1 MSHPRSSAPTE
12 TQASDGI
19 TPERA
24 ALSTSSPAHRAVEA
38 AQIGT
43 WEWRLATG
51 GIAWSPQADT
61 IFGLAPGDFPGTFE
75 GFLSLVHPSD
85 RPQLQAAIQTAI
97 ETRQPYHLDH
107 RIITPGGIIRWVS
120 CRGRAVLDADGHVAG
135 MAGTTE
141 DITRRKE
148 TELALVDLQ
157 ETLEHRVR
165 ERTAGLEQAVR
176 DLQEEIVRRRQ
187 TEAALKASEQRY
199 HALYEHNPT
208 MYFTLTPDGTVLS
221 VNRFGAE
228 ELGYRENELVGQSV
242 LAVFQAADHHI
253 VLGQLIVCSQSPGRT
268 FDWEIQKVRK
278 GGQRLWVKER
288 ARAITGPDGSPIIL
302 IVCEDITEQ
311 RQTQELI
318 RNRDQQLQATTQFLH
333 TLVQESPLPIVSLD
347 AEARVTSWNQAA
359 TKLFGWT
366 EEEVLG
372 RELPYVPPGQEAEAD
387 ALWNHGTHHGI
398 RGPLSLRRQRKDGKL
413 LDLLLW
419 PVFVEDPAGR
429 LSTAV
434 GLYVDQSDLRQ
445 AEDARLHSE
454 ERLRSFLN
462 ALDDLAFELDDRGT
476 YLNVWTRNEA
486 TLLLP
491 KQDIVGKTLADL
503 HGREAGER
511 HHQILTRVLHSG
523 QPETIEYALTLHG
536 QLRHFSAILSRIPAS
551 TGTPSTVACI
561 VRDITDRKQA
571 ELALHESKQAIRALL
586 EATSASGLTLD
597 QRIHSVLALGCH
609 RFRLPIGLMTK
620 AEGDQLVIT
629 HAWDPD
635 RRFAPGMHLPLCQ
648 SYCGKTLT
656 EAQPVA
662 IDHAGQSEWR
672 THPGYQ
678 TLGLESYLGTK
689 LVGEH
694 QVFGTIC
701 FLGPAA
707 RLAPFTS
714 AEKDFLL
721 LMARWV
727 SGELDRHKSEQALRI
742 SEERFEIAFRSS
754 PHPVVITELATG
766 RCIEVNDTAL
776 QLFGFQRHE
785 AVGHTTIAIELWP
798 KPDDRRRFVTQLLA
812 HGTLRGVEFTF
823 QTKDRRL
830 RHCLVSSEL
839 IELNG
844 TRCILAVGTDVT
856 EKKEAEA
863 ALRESEERWQRFVA
877 DAPVGLVVV
886 GADKHIL
893 SANKAFCA
901 LTGYSEQEVISHTYA
916 LYTHPDDLP
925 KNLQL
930 TDEFFAGQ
938 RQAYTDEKRY
948 IRKNGDII
956 WVSDRASRLTVHG
969 HDTPLL
975 LAVVEDITD
984 RKQALADRERISQ
997 DLHDNI
1003 LQSLYAVGMQLE
1015 AGKLLAGKAPRK
1027 SKQHVTQAIRQL
1039 NHLVLEVRQ
1048 FITDL
1053 TRRTAPTQ
1061 DFSVALNQL
1070 VASCSSET
1078 RTAPELDLDP
1088 TALTAV
1094 TPAIGEQLLSIARE
1108 ALSNSVRHASAAHR
1122 AVSLTKTGGAIR
1134 LRVADDG
1141 AGFAPGRKRRRGHGL
1156 ANMAARAR
1164 TIGGQFTLDS
1174 APDRGTSI
1182 TIDVPTGDPHAG

>member
-1 MSHPRSSAPTE
+1 MHRPHSPSASE
-12 TQASDGI
+12 TTTQPGDGI
-19 TPERA
+19 TPEPA
-24 ALSTSSPAHRAVEA
+24 TLSTSSPAYPAVEA
-38 AQIGT
+38 AQVRA

-51 GIAWSPQADT
+51 EITWSLQANT
-61 IFGLAPGDFPGTFE
+61 IFGLAPGDSSGTFQ

-107 RIITPGGIIRWVS
+107 RIITPDGIIRWVS
-120 CRGRAVLDADGHVAG
+120 CRGRAVLDSDGHVAG
-135 MAGTTE
+135 MTGTTE
-141 DITRRKE
+141 DITRQKE
-148 TELALVDLQ
+148 AELALVDLQ
-157 ETLEHRVR
+157 ETLERRVR

-176 DLQEEIVRRRQ
+176 DLQEEIGRQRQ

-208 MYFTLTPDGTVLS
+208 MYFTLTPDGAILS

-242 LAVFQAADHHI
+242 LAVFQAADHHT
-253 VLGQLIVCSQSPGRT
+253 VVGQLIACSQSPGQT

-278 GGQRLWVKER
+278 GGQLLWVKER
-288 ARAITGPDGSPIIL
+288 ARAITGPDGRPIIL

-311 RQTQELI
+311 RQ
-318 RNRDQQLQATTQFLH
+318 
-333 TLVQESPLPIVSLD
+333 
-347 AEARVTSWNQAA
+347 AEA
-359 TKLFGWT
+359 
-366 EEEVLG
+366 
-372 RELPYVPPGQEAEAD
+372 
-387 ALWNHGTHHGI
+387 
-398 RGPLSLRRQRKDGKL
+398 
-413 LDLLLW
+413 
-419 PVFVEDPAGR
+419 
-429 LSTAV
+429 
-434 GLYVDQSDLRQ
+434 
-445 AEDARLHSE
+445 ARTHSE

-476 YLNVWTRNEA
+476 YLNVWTRNGA
-486 TLLLP
+486 TPLLP
-491 KQDIVGKTLADL
+491 KPEIVGKSLVEIHGQETGTCYLA
-503 HGREAGER
+503 
-511 HHQILTRVLHSG
+511 ILRRVLASGTSESIEYTLSSNG
-523 QPETIEYALTLHG
+523 QP
-536 QLRHFSAILSRIPAS
+536 RHFSAILSRIPA
-551 TGTPSTVACI
+551 GAEIPATVACI
-561 VRDITDRKQA
+561 VRETTTQKETELALRESEARLRAAQAIAQIGNWELDLQTNRLLWSDEIFRIFEVDQAQLSASYEVFLNTVHPDDRALVNDAYTKSVQNRSPYEIVHRLQMPDGRIKYVQERGETYYDGDGHPQRSVGTVQDITERRKAQLQLQHSQALLNSVFEHLPSMLFVKDARTLRFVEFNKAGERLTGFSREELLGKSDYDFFPREEADFFTGKDRAVLAGGSMLEIPEEEIQTKHRGVRILQTKKIPLCDAHGIPQYLLGISEDITDRKQA
-571 ELALHESKQAIRALL
+571 ELALR
-586 EATSASGLTLD
+586 
-597 QRIHSVLALGCH
+597 V
-609 RFRLPIGLMTK
+609 
-620 AEGDQLVIT
+620 
-629 HAWDPD
+629 
-635 RRFAPGMHLPLCQ
+635 
-648 SYCGKTLT
+648 
-656 EAQPVA
+656 
-662 IDHAGQSEWR
+662 
-672 THPGYQ
+672 
-678 TLGLESYLGTK
+678 
-689 LVGEH
+689 
-694 QVFGTIC
+694 
-701 FLGPAA
+701 
-707 RLAPFTS
+707 
-714 AEKDFLL
+714 
-721 LMARWV
+721 
-727 SGELDRHKSEQALRI
+727 

-785 AVGHTTIAIELWP
+785 AVGHTTIAMELWP
-798 KPDDRRRFVTQLLA
+798 KPEDRTRFVTQLLA
-812 HGTLRGVEFTF
+812 NGTLRGVEFTF
-823 QTKDRRL
+823 QTKDHRL

-839 IELNG
+839 IELNR
-844 TRCILAVGTDVT
+844 TRCILTVGTDVT

-916 LYTHPDDLP
+916 LYTHPDDLS

-938 RQAYTDEKRY
+938 RQAYTYEKRY
-948 IRKNGDII
+948 IRKSGEII
-956 WVSDRASRLTVHG
+956 WVSVRASHITIHG

-997 DLHDNI
+997 DLHDNL

-1015 AGKLLAGKAPRK
+1015 AGKLLVGKAPRK

-1053 TRRTAPTQ
+1053 TRRTAPTL

-1088 TALTAV
+1088 TALTVV
-1094 TPAIGEQLLSIARE
+1094 TPTIGEQLLSIARE
-1108 ALSNSVRHASAAHR
+1108 ALSNSVRHASATHR
-1122 AVSLTKTGGAIR
+1122 SVSLTKTDGSIR
-1134 LRVADDG
+1134 LRVTDNG
-1141 AGFAPGRKRRRGHGL
+1141 KGFDPGRKRRRGHGL

-1164 TIGGQFTLDS
+1164 TIGAQFTLDS

-1182 TIDVPTGDPHAG
+1182 TIDIPTGDPHAC

>member
-1 MSHPRSSAPTE
+1 MHRPRPSSPTE
-12 TQASDGI
+12 TTTQASDGI
-19 TPERA
+19 TPEQA

-43 WEWRLATG
+43 WEWRLASG
-51 GIAWSPQADT
+51 QVEWSPQADT

-75 GFLSLVHPSD
+75 SFLSLVHPSD
-85 RPQLQAAIQTAI
+85 RAQLQAAIQTAI

-120 CRGRAVLDADGHVAG
+120 CRGRAVQDSDGHVAG

-141 DITRRKE
+141 DITSRKE
-148 TELALVDLQ
+148 AELTLADLQ
-157 ETLEHRVR
+157 ETLEQRVR

-176 DLQEEIVRRRQ
+176 DLQEEIGRRRQ

-221 VNRFGAE
+221 VNRFGAD
-228 ELGYRENELVGQSV
+228 ELGYREDELAGQSV
-242 LAVFQAADHHI
+242 LAVFQAADHHT
-253 VLGQLIVCSQSPGRT
+253 VLEQLRICSQSPGRT

-288 ARAITGPDGSPIIL
+288 VRAITGPDGSPIIL

-318 RNRDQQLQATTQFLH
+318 RDRDQQLQATTQFLH
-333 TLVQESPLPIVSLD
+333 TLVQESPLPIISLD

-372 RELPYVPPGQEAEAD
+372 RELPYVPPGQETEAD

-419 PVFVEDPAGR
+419 PVFIENPDGR

-462 ALDDLAFELDDRGT
+462 ALDDLAFEFDDRGT
-476 YLNVWTRNEA
+476 YLNVWTRNEDL
-486 TLLLP
+486 LLLP
-491 KQDIVGKTLADL
+491 KEEILGKTLADL
-503 HGREAGER
+503 HGKEAGER
-511 HHQILTRVLHSG
+511 YRHVLTRVLNSG
-523 QPETIEYALTLHG
+523 QPEAIEYSLTIHG

-551 TGTPSTVACI
+551 ASTPSTVACVVRDITEQKRSAEALHLSEHHLKSIIETSPECVKLVAADGTLLQINTAGLAMIEAVDIRDVLGQCVYPI
-561 VRDITDRKQA
+561 VAEPHREAFRAMNERVCRGQKESLEFEVVGLRGTRRWMETHAVPLRNPADGATVQLAITRDITDRKRA
-571 ELALHESKQAIRALL
+571 ELAL
-586 EATSASGLTLD
+586 
-597 QRIHSVLALGCH
+597 
-609 RFRLPIGLMTK
+609 RL
-620 AEGDQLVIT
+620 
-629 HAWDPD
+629 
-635 RRFAPGMHLPLCQ
+635 
-648 SYCGKTLT
+648 
-656 EAQPVA
+656 
-662 IDHAGQSEWR
+662 
-672 THPGYQ
+672 
-678 TLGLESYLGTK
+678 
-689 LVGEH
+689 
-694 QVFGTIC
+694 
-701 FLGPAA
+701 
-707 RLAPFTS
+707 
-714 AEKDFLL
+714 
-721 LMARWV
+721 
-727 SGELDRHKSEQALRI
+727 

-776 QLFGFQRHE
+776 QLFGFQRDE

-798 KPDDRRRFVTQLLA
+798 KPDDRIRFVTQLLA

-844 TRCILAVGTDVT
+844 TQCILTVGTDIT

-877 DAPVGLVVV
+877 DAPVGLVIV

-893 SANKAFCA
+893 SANKAFCV
-901 LTGYSEQEVISHTYA
+901 LTGYSEQEAINNTYA

-930 TDEFFAGQ
+930 TEEFFAGQ
-938 RQAYTDEKRY
+938 RQAYTYEKRY
-948 IRKNGDII
+948 IRKNGEII
-956 WVSDRASRLTVHG
+956 WVSIRASHLTAHG

-984 RKQALADRERISQ
+984 RKQALAERERISQ
-997 DLHDNI
+997 DLHDNL

-1015 AGKLLAGKAPRK
+1015 AGKLLVGKAPRK

-1053 TRRTAPTQ
+1053 TRRTAPIL
-1061 DFSVALNQL
+1061 DFSVALSQL

-1078 RTAPELDLDP
+1078 RTAPVLDLDP
-1088 TALTAV
+1088 TALTVV

-1108 ALSNSVRHASAAHR
+1108 ALSNSIRHAGATHR
-1122 AVSLTKTGGAIR
+1122 SVSLTKTDGSIR
-1134 LRVADDG
+1134 LRVADNG
-1141 AGFAPGRKRRRGHGL
+1141 KGFDPGRTRRRGLGL

-1164 TIGGQFTLDS
+1164 TIGAQFTLDS

-1182 TIDVPTGDPHAG
+1182 TIDIPTGDPHAC

>member
-1 MSHPRSSAPTE
+1 MHRPRSSSPTE
-12 TQASDGI
+12 TATQASDGI
-19 TPERA
+19 TPEQA

-43 WEWRLATG
+43 WEWRRASG
-51 GIAWSPQADT
+51 RVEWSPQADT

-75 GFLSLVHPSD
+75 SFLSLVHPSD
-85 RPQLQAAIQTAI
+85 RAQLQAAIQTAI

-120 CRGRAVLDADGHVAG
+120 CRGSAVQDSDGHVAG

-148 TELALVDLQ
+148 AELTLADLQ
-157 ETLEHRVR
+157 ETLEQRVR

-176 DLQEEIVRRRQ
+176 DLQEEIGRRRQ

-228 ELGYRENELVGQSV
+228 ELGYREDELAGQSV
-242 LAVFQAADHHI
+242 LAVFQAADHHT
-253 VLGQLIVCSQSPGRT
+253 VLEQLRICSQRPGQT

-318 RNRDQQLQATTQFLH
+318 RDRDQQLQATTQFLH

-372 RELPYVPPGQEAEAD
+372 RELPYVPPGQETEAD
-387 ALWNHGTHHGI
+387 ALWNHGMHHGI

-419 PVFVEDPAGR
+419 PVFIENPDGR

-462 ALDDLAFELDDRGT
+462 ALDDLAFEFDDHGT
-476 YLNVWTRNEA
+476 YLNVWTRNEGL
-486 TLLLP
+486 LLLP
-491 KQDIVGKTLADL
+491 KEEILGKTLADL
-503 HGREAGER
+503 HGKEAGER
-511 HHQILTRVLHSG
+511 YRHVLTRVLNSG
-523 QPETIEYALTLHG
+523 QPEAIEYSLTIHR

-551 TGTPSTVACI
+551 ASTPSTVACVVRDITEQKRSAEALHLSEHHLKSIIETSPECVKLVAADGTLLQINTAGLAMIEADDIRDVLGQCVYPI
-561 VRDITDRKQA
+561 VAEPHREAFQAMNERVCRGQKESLEFEVVGLRGTRRWMETHAVPLRNPADGATVQLAITRDITDRKRA
-571 ELALHESKQAIRALL
+571 ELAL
-586 EATSASGLTLD
+586 
-597 QRIHSVLALGCH
+597 
-609 RFRLPIGLMTK
+609 RL
-620 AEGDQLVIT
+620 
-629 HAWDPD
+629 
-635 RRFAPGMHLPLCQ
+635 
-648 SYCGKTLT
+648 
-656 EAQPVA
+656 
-662 IDHAGQSEWR
+662 
-672 THPGYQ
+672 
-678 TLGLESYLGTK
+678 
-689 LVGEH
+689 
-694 QVFGTIC
+694 
-701 FLGPAA
+701 
-707 RLAPFTS
+707 
-714 AEKDFLL
+714 
-721 LMARWV
+721 
-727 SGELDRHKSEQALRI
+727 

-776 QLFGFQRHE
+776 QLFGFQRDE

-798 KPDDRRRFVTQLLA
+798 KPDDRIRFVTQLLA

-844 TRCILAVGTDVT
+844 TQCILTVGTDVT

-901 LTGYSEQEVISHTYA
+901 LTGYSEQEVINNSYA

-930 TDEFFAGQ
+930 TEEFFAGQ
-938 RQAYTDEKRY
+938 RHAYTYEKRY
-948 IRKNGDII
+948 IRKNGEII
-956 WVSDRASRLTVHG
+956 WVSVRASHLTAHG
-969 HDTPLL
+969 HNTPLL

-984 RKQALADRERISQ
+984 RKQALAERERISQ
-997 DLHDNI
+997 DLHDNL

-1015 AGKLLAGKAPRK
+1015 AGKLLVGKAPRK

-1053 TRRTAPTQ
+1053 TRRTAPTL
-1061 DFSVALNQL
+1061 DFSVALDQL
-1070 VASCSSET
+1070 VASCSSKT

-1088 TALTAV
+1088 TALTVV

-1108 ALSNSVRHASAAHR
+1108 ALSNSIRHAGATHR
-1122 AVSLTKTGGAIR
+1122 SVSLTKTDDFIR
-1134 LRVADDG
+1134 LRVADNG
-1141 AGFAPGRKRRRGHGL
+1141 KGFDPGRTRRRGLGL

-1164 TIGGQFTLDS
+1164 TIGAQFTLDS

-1182 TIDVPTGDPHAG
+1182 TIDIPTGDPHAC